1 MENKTD
7 TKGLRMFDRFL
18 NAPLYSQ
25 LGKDTSKLTE
35 GKQNQIEGEALKEH
49 SEVLKLSKMI

>member
-1 MENKTD
+1 
-7 TKGLRMFDRFL
+7 MFDRFL

-35 GKQNQIEGEALKEH
+35 GKQNQIEGEALKEY

>member
-1 MENKTD
+1 
-7 TKGLRMFDRFL
+7 MFDRLL

-25 LGKDTSKLTE
+25 LGKDISKLTE

>member
-1 MENKTD
+1 
-7 TKGLRMFDRFL
+7 MFDRPL

-25 LGKDTSKLTE
+25 LAKDISKLTQ
-35 GKQNQIEGEALKEH
+35 GKENQIEGEALKEVL